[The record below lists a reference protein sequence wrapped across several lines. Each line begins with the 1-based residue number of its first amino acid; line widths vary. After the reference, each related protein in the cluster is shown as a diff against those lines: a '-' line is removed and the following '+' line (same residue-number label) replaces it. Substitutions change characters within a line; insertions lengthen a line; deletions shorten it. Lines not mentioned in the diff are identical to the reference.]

1 VNFRW
6 AESGMAR
13 LETVLGLS
21 QWGAPV
27 PQVLLTNLWV
37 ADIPCGTIFLRAPA
51 SLRQV
56 LSFFL
61 LHPRRQP
68 RPNRRVRIYAILHG
82 MPHWIALDIG
92 GTTLRAACYS
102 PDNLTP
108 AHLRKIPAQ
117 PAGPDTL
124 PNIIELV
131 RSVWPA
137 GQTIAGIGVAAP
149 GPVDPYA
156 GVVLIAPSLPGWEN
170 LPLRQILSEAL
181 GTPVYVGNDANVA
194 ALGEWVYGAGQ
205 GHQDLIYLTIS
216 TGIGGGIIANGQLLL
231 GANGLA
237 GELGH
242 VTVLPDGPLCSCGRR
257 GHLEALASGPSIAR
271 WVEEQLQQGTSSGLP
286 RAAHL
291 SARQIALAA
300 QAGDSLAGAAFE
312 RAGAFLGEALAIFIN
327 IFNPSAVILGGGV
340 ALSGE
345 LLFAPIRKILKRQVY
360 SHHFLDKLKLTSA
373 ALGDEAG
380 LLGALALAQGLAEK
394 SP

>member
-1 VNFRW
+1 
-6 AESGMAR
+6 
-13 LETVLGLS
+13 
-21 QWGAPV
+21 
-27 PQVLLTNLWV
+27 
-37 ADIPCGTIFLRAPA
+37 
-51 SLRQV
+51 
-56 LSFFL
+56 
-61 LHPRRQP
+61 
-68 RPNRRVRIYAILHG
+68 

-108 AHLRKIPAQ
+108 AHLRKIPTQ

-124 PNIIELV
+124 PNLIELV

-137 GQTIAGIGVAAP
+137 GQTVAGIGVAAP

-156 GVVLIAPSLPGWEN
+156 GVVLRAPSLPGWEN
-170 LPLRQILSEAL
+170 LHLRQILSEAL

-205 GHQDLIYLTIS
+205 GHQDLIYMTIS
-216 TGIGGGIIANGQLLL
+216 TGIGGGVIVNGQLLL

-242 VTVLPDGPLCSCGRR
+242 VTVLPDGPVCSCGRR

-300 QAGDSLAGAAFE
+300 QAGDSLARAAFE
-312 RAGAFLGEALAIFIN
+312 RAGAYLGEALAIFIN

-345 LLFAPIRKILKRQVY
+345 LLFAPIRKVLKRQVY